1 MERLT
6 KVMDKYLSEAKK
18 KVLTLAVSKEWFDMI
33 VSGEKNEEYRVI
45 KDFWMSRLLL
55 IKDEK
60 FKDFDKYDKLHIGKT
75 FEMLIDINT
84 IKEKLNNG
92 TMKFVPFTH
101 VLFKNGYYDDS
112 PKVEKEIESFTIGK
126 PKKVYVP
133 ISGLVLSFLLLSL
146 SDMKVKNL
154 PKKIYLNICSNED
167 EVDYNE
173 LNGVTFSTE
182 KVGVTDCDTENVPYV
197 NAASLWHDLKE
208 DKPPLKKW
216 VMFRYSGGG
225 VNPTALHYGAMSDD
239 IWVVTRGDG
248 TQRIEVLYECYDK
261 IEWLDFDELK

>member
-1 MERLT
+1 MVSLYGEVRLLDMFAMAYIT
-6 KVMDKYLSEAKK
+6 RIKK
-18 KVLTLAVSKEWFDMI
+18 TFLPDAMRS
-33 VSGEKNEEYRVI
+33 SHVI
-45 KDFWMSRLLL
+45 KR
-55 IKDEK
+55 
-60 FKDFDKYDKLHIGKT
+60 
-75 FEMLIDINT
+75 
-84 IKEKLNNG
+84 
-92 TMKFVPFTH
+92 
-101 VLFKNGYYDDS
+101 
-112 PKVEKEIESFTIGK
+112 
-126 PKKVYVP
+126 
-133 ISGLVLSFLLLSL
+133 
-146 SDMKVKNL
+146 MKVKNL

-208 DKPPLKKW
+208 DKPPLRKW

-239 IWVVTRGDG
+239 VWLVTRGDG

-261 IEWLDFDELK
+261 IEWFDFDELK

>member
-1 MERLT
+1 MSKQT
-6 KVMDKYLSEAKK
+6 FDFSEALRRMKEGK
-18 KVLTLAVSKEWFDMI
+18 KV
-33 VSGEKNEEYRVI
+33 R
-45 KDFWMSRLLL
+45 R
-55 IKDEK
+55 
-60 FKDFDKYDKLHIGKT
+60 
-75 FEMLIDINT
+75 
-84 IKEKLNNG
+84 NG
-92 TMKFVPFTH
+92 CYF
-101 VLFKNGYYDDS
+101 
-112 PKVEKEIESFTIGK
+112 
-126 PKKVYVP
+126 
-133 ISGLVLSFLLLSL
+133 SL
-146 SDMKVKNL
+146 SL

-182 KVGVTDCDTENVPYV
+182 KIGVTDCDTENVPYV

-216 VMFRYSGGG
+216 VMFRYSGRG

-261 IEWLDFDELK
+261 IEWFDFDELK